1 MMTSQDMEKKMIDI
15 ADEMKQDIIQ
25 KMSKLDVKQKNALK
39 AYKISSSIID
49 QAIKIVGMK
58 FSDVPYDEMYYGIRE
73 NRVFG
78 KVGIKY
84 FSDCKAWYE
93 ECMDAESKKIFLVYS
108 HAVMMLRS
116 AFLDKNKIELEKAES
131 AGDIEAIFEIRMV
144 LDTIT
149 ELLGKWENLWESLK
163 G

>member
-58 FSDVPYDEMYYGIRE
+58 FSDVPYDEKYYGVRE

-78 KVGIKY
+78 KVGINY
-84 FSDCKAWYE
+84 FLIAKHGMKNAWMLKAKKFFWYIL
-93 ECMDAESKKIFLVYS
+93 M
-108 HAVMMLRS
+108 R
-116 AFLDKNKIELEKAES
+116 
-131 AGDIEAIFEIRMV
+131 
-144 LDTIT
+144 
-149 ELLGKWENLWESLK
+149 
-163 G
+163 

>member
-1 MMTSQDMEKKMIDI
+1 MTSQDMEKKMIDI

-78 KVGIKY
+78 KVGINY
-84 FSDCKAWYE
+84 FSDCKSWYE
-93 ECMDAESKKIFLVYS
+93 ECMDDESKKIFLVYS

-131 AGDIEAIFEIRMV
+131 AEDIEAIFEIRMV
-144 LDTIT
+144 MDTIT

>member
-58 FSDVPYDEMYYGIRE
+58 FSDVPYDEMYYGVRE

-78 KVGIKY
+78 KVGINY
-84 FSDCKAWYE
+84 FSDCKSWYE
-93 ECMDAESKKIFLVYS
+93 ECMDDESKKIFLVYS

-131 AGDIEAIFEIRMV
+131 AEDIEAIFEIRMV
-144 LDTIT
+144 MDTIT

>member
-1 MMTSQDMEKKMIDI
+1 
-15 ADEMKQDIIQ
+15 
-25 KMSKLDVKQKNALK
+25 
-39 AYKISSSIID
+39 
-49 QAIKIVGMK
+49 
-58 FSDVPYDEMYYGIRE
+58 
-73 NRVFG
+73 
-78 KVGIKY
+78 
-84 FSDCKAWYE
+84 
-93 ECMDAESKKIFLVYS
+93 MDAESKKIFLVYS